1 MRKGFTFEKRRT
13 RKGLTFEKRRT
24 QRGLSF
30 EKRKTQGG
38 LTLIEMLL
46 AVGIFSLLFY
56 LSSVSF
62 VRIQRSRLLSDN
74 AWQVGA
80 IIREAQSR
88 ALSGEAIGDDHLYFG
103 VLFKEN
109 SYQEFATLSDFSNR
123 EQIYD
128 LTTNLPSSLHFLN
141 FNLPDNCLGSKDCLI
156 FSPIEGTPSA
166 SASIILE
173 DLTDGDKKTI
183 LINQEGKVSF

>member
-1 MRKGFTFEKRRT
+1 MRKGFA
-13 RKGLTFEKRRT
+13 
-24 QRGLSF
+24 F
-30 EKRKTQGG
+30 EKRKTQKG

-62 VRIQRSRLLSDN
+62 VKIQRSHLLSDN
-74 AWQVGA
+74 TWQVGA

-103 VLFKEN
+103 VLFNEN

-128 LTTNLPSSLHFLN
+128 LTTDLPSSLHFFS

-166 SASIILE
+166 SGSIILE
-173 DLTDGDKKTI
+173 DLIDGDKKTI
-183 LINQEGKVSF
+183 VINQEGKVSF